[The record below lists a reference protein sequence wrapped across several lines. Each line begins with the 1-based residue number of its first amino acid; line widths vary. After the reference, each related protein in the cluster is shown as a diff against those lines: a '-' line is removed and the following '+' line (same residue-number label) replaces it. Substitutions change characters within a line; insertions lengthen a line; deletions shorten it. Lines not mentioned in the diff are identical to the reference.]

1 MLCGGQGPLRYN
13 YTTEK
18 GSFSLEDQMVIR
30 QGTGQ

>member
-1 MLCGGQGPLRYN
+1 MLGGGKGALRYN

-18 GSFSLEDQMVIR
+18 DSFSPEDQMVIR